1 METNT
6 NSKAV
11 TLAQLISAHQKS
23 SAKLTDLANQ
33 VKELV
38 TTGGEPNVIT
48 AVKNNG
54 TALEVTDKAVD
65 IGPTVAAAVAAADH
79 LKRKKV
85 ASVDAIDVNAAD
97 ADQYIYMVP
106 KAGGK
111 NGDKYDEYMVIDGA
125 VEKVGDWAVDLS
137 GYVAKEDGKGL
148 SANDYT
154 SDEKTKLAGVAEG
167 ATNVQATAGSGA
179 ISINGSEVVLFSVA
193 TDTEVSEM
201 LTEVFGEAAE

>member
-1 METNT
+1 METN
-6 NSKAV
+6 NNKAV
-11 TLAQLISAHQKS
+11 NLAQLIAAHQKS
-23 SAKLTDLANQ
+23 NTKLTALANQ
-33 VKELV
+33 IEELV

-54 TALEVTDKAVD
+54 AALEVTDKAVD
-65 IGPTVAAAVAAADH
+65 IGPAVAAAVAGSAH
-79 LKRKKV
+79 LQRKKV
-85 ASVDAIDVNAAD
+85 ASVDDIDKTAAD

-106 KAGGK
+106 KTGGK